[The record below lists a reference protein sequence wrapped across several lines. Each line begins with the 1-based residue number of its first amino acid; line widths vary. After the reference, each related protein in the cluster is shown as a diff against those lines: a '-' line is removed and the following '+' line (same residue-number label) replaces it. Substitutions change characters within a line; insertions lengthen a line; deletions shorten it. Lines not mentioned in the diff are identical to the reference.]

1 MLRKFKK
8 TDAKECSR
16 IMNACQSTMPEF
28 DEKQVKFLVNKY
40 TPEYIEKEYT
50 KHFTLVMEDKGK
62 IRGVGLLIDNEV
74 RGLYIDP
81 DYHSKGCGSKIL
93 KGLEEM
99 ARKRGLTKI
108 ITKSY
113 YGAEKFYEKM
123 GFKKIK
129 KDAAKRGP
137 ISFPYILMEKSL
149 S

>member
-1 MLRKFKK
+1 MLRKFTK

-16 IMNACQSTMPEF
+16 IMNACQNTMPEF
-28 DEKQVKFLVNKY
+28 NGKQVQFLVNKY
-40 TPEYIEKEYT
+40 TPEYIGKEYP
-50 KHFTLVMEDKGK
+50 KHFSLVMEDKGK
-62 IRGVGLLIDNEV
+62 IRGVGLLIKNEV

-81 DYHSKGCGSKIL
+81 DYHRAGCGSAIL

-113 YGAEKFYEKM
+113 FGAEKFYEKM
-123 GFKKIK
+123 EFKKIK
-129 KDAAKRGP
+129 KDAAIRGP

-149 S
+149 K